1 MASIKERKKNP
12 KRVNEGFGII
22 SVTVDFNMARLIAI
36 KMLSDNIKESIKDC
50 KDKESIKDC
59 KDMAQ
64 VPVELVNDVVTI
76 LDYIAGDTP
85 NPFGDSLWND
95 EQPEGLD

>member
-1 MASIKERKKNP
+1 
-12 KRVNEGFGII
+12 
-22 SVTVDFNMARLIAI
+22 
-36 KMLSDNIKESIKDC
+36 MLSDNM
-50 KDKESIKDC
+50 KESIKDC

>member
-1 MASIKERKKNP
+1 
-12 KRVNEGFGII
+12 
-22 SVTVDFNMARLIAI
+22 
-36 KMLSDNIKESIKDC
+36 MLSDNMKESIKG
-50 KDKESIKDC
+50 C

-85 NPFGDSLWND
+85 NPFGDNLWND

>member
-1 MASIKERKKNP
+1 MASINERKKNP

-36 KMLSDNIKESIKDC
+36 KMLSDNM
-50 KDKESIKDC
+50 KESIKDC

>member
-1 MASIKERKKNP
+1 MASINERKNNP

-36 KMLSDNIKESIKDC
+36 KMLSDNMKESIKG
-50 KDKESIKDC
+50 C

-64 VPVELVNDVVTI
+64 VQVELVNDVVTI

-85 NPFGDSLWND
+85 NPFGDNLWND
-95 EQPEGLD
+95 KQPEGLD